1 MTRSSTSRI
10 HPTAVVDPRAELADD
25 VEVGPYSIVG
35 PGVRIDRGSRLLAH
49 VVIGGGAVIG
59 QGNVFHPFAVIG
71 GAPQI
76 RKLVPG
82 QTEGEVP
89 EEHGA
94 LFIGAENVFREHV
107 TVSLSSGAK
116 ATTLGSK
123 NLFMA
128 GAHVAH
134 DVTVGSHCV
143 VANAVQLAGHVT
155 VEDWVTFGGL
165 SGVAQWLR
173 VGESAFV
180 AAGAMCERDVPPF
193 VIVQGDRARVR
204 ALNVIGLE
212 RRGLAPASIA
222 HLACYRF
229 PMAQPLSALSP
240 ASVEHLTKPRP
251 LVFPTDATVPES
263 TEQLD
268 LRTAPYLVLRRV
280 FAAKAW
286 IGSDQFVYFDA
297 SDPTRVVAPEVFLR
311 LGGPNEHFKS

>member
-1 MTRSSTSRI
+1 MVRSTTSRI

-25 VEVGPYSIVG
+25 VEVGPYAIVG

-49 VVIGGGAVIG
+49 VVIGGGAEIG
-59 QGNVFHPFAVIG
+59 EGNVFHPFAVIG
-71 GAPQI
+71 GDPQI
-76 RKLVPG
+76 RKLAPG

-89 EEHGA
+89 EARGG
-94 LFIGAENVFREHV
+94 LVIGAENVFREHV
-107 TVSLSSGAK
+107 TVGLSSGAK
-116 ATTLGSK
+116 PTTLGSK

-212 RRGLAPASIA
+212 RRGLPAASIA
-222 HLACYRF
+222 QLKKAFARTHVR
-229 PMAQPLSALSP
+229 SASGVSFDDAVRGLDRSD
-240 ASVEHLTKPRP
+240 P
-251 LVFPTDATVPES
+251 LVAVFARALMGGSDA
-263 TEQLD
+263 LD
-268 LRTAPYLVLRRV
+268 LPGRR
-280 FAAKAW
+280 
-286 IGSDQFVYFDA
+286 
-297 SDPTRVVAPEVFLR
+297 
-311 LGGPNEHFKS
+311 